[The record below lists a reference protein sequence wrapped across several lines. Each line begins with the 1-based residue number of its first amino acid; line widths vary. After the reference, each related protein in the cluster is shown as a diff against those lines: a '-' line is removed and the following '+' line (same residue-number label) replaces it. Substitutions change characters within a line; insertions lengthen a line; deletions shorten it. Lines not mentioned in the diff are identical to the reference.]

1 MRDTL
6 GDDAAAETAFGFECD
21 GLRLGATLFL
31 APGAG
36 PSPAVLLCHGGG
48 GVQDIAVRTY
58 AARFAAAGVTA
69 MTFDYST
76 WGESDG
82 EPRHLIDLGVR
93 HREIMAALDVLKAQ
107 ACVDPER
114 VALWGTSLGGGQVMH
129 VAARRPDVAAV
140 VIQCAAVDPMALTGA
155 LSVGQMLRLAGA
167 GVEDAVR
174 RALRLSPKYVGLI
187 GKPGDLA
194 VMTTPDT
201 LSEIEAL
208 SPGGL
213 PIPNKVAA
221 RLVLELAAYKPL
233 RKAHKI
239 AAPVLVCVA
248 DKDSLIPGEVQRRA
262 ARKAPRGE
270 AIDYPA
276 GHFEIYHG
284 AWFEAVVEDQVR
296 FLTRHLDS
304 EARPGGAAIS

>member
-1 MRDTL
+1 MRDFTD
-6 GDDAAAETAFGFECD
+6 DDAATGTVFRFEVG
-21 GLRLGATLFL
+21 GLRLAATLFR
-31 APGAG
+31 APGGG
-36 PSPAVLLCHGGG
+36 PAPAVLLCHGGG
-48 GVQDIAVRTY
+48 GVQQIAVRRY

-76 WGESDG
+76 WGDSDG

-107 ACVDPER
+107 AGVDADR
-114 VALWGTSLGGGQVMH
+114 IALWGTSLGGGQVLH
-129 VAARRPDVAAV
+129 VAARRPDVSAV

-155 LSVGQMLRLAGA
+155 LGLGQMLRLTAA

-174 RALRLSPKYVGLI
+174 RAFRLPPKYVGLI

-201 LSEIEAL
+201 LDQMEAL

-221 RLVLELAAYKPL
+221 RLVLELVGYKPL
-233 RKAHKI
+233 RQARKI

-248 DKDSLIPGEVQRRA
+248 GADTLIPGDVQRRA
-262 ARKAPRGE
+262 AAAAPRGE
-270 AIDYPA
+270 AIDYKA

-284 AWFEAVVEDQVR
+284 DWFETVVADQAR
-296 FLTRHLDS
+296 FLTRHL
-304 EARPGGAAIS
+304 RAAS

>member
-1 MRDTL
+1 MLDL
-6 GDDAAAETAFGFECD
+6 HDDAAAGTVFGFEVG
-21 GLRLGATLFL
+21 GLRLAATLFR

-36 PSPAVLLCHGGG
+36 PAPAVLLCHGGG
-48 GVQDIAVRTY
+48 GVQQIAVRRY

-76 WGESDG
+76 WGESEG

-107 ACVDPER
+107 AGVDPDR
-114 VALWGTSLGGGQVMH
+114 VALWGTSLGGGQVLH

-155 LSVGQMLRLAGA
+155 LSLGQMLRLSAAGA
-167 GVEDAVR
+167 EDAVR

-187 GKPGDLA
+187 GEPGDLA

-201 LSEIEAL
+201 IEQMEAL

-221 RLVLELAAYKPL
+221 RLVLELVGYKPL
-233 RKAHKI
+233 RQARKI

-248 DKDSLIPGEVQRRA
+248 DADSLIPGHVQRRA
-262 ARKAPRGE
+262 ATAAPRGE
-270 AIDYPA
+270 AIDYAA

-284 AWFEAVVEDQVR
+284 EWFEAVVTDQAR
-296 FLTRHLDS
+296 FLARHL
-304 EARPGGAAIS
+304 GAA